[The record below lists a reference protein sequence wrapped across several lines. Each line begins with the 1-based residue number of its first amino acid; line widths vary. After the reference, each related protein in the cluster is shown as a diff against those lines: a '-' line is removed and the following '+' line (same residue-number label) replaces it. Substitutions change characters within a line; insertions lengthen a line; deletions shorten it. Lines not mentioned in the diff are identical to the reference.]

1 MRRSEKTKGIPT
13 LYSKDPAELNHGK
26 NSRPAYNS
34 CPGRDKNCTASDRSR
49 GLASVGFCLRL
60 DPVRLV
66 VMPAIM
72 LGTGPLPGNHAGG
85 TTLEVHLLPE
95 YPDTPI
101 SLAERW
107 GTQSTGGGFTLQG
120 ATEYRWEEHLR
131 ACGCD
136 WLRAVANE
144 ERLSGR
150 IFTPEEILQRRP
162 AAPVMPPPL
171 PTKHTPRPV
180 TDGTLERIR
189 TALAEH
195 DFEEIEGLRDVL
207 TDDLVRTIA
216 SEWSAD
222 LDWDTKDAYAAL
234 LLDQTSEVVRPIFR
248 DALDSPTVES
258 RAYAVCVLTK
268 DFSRF
273 DDFLIDGGVAEEPVD
288 AAVAEVKAA
297 GL

>member
-1 MRRSEKTKGIPT
+1 MLS
-13 LYSKDPAELNHGK
+13 
-26 NSRPAYNS
+26 
-34 CPGRDKNCTASDRSR
+34 
-49 GLASVGFCLRL
+49 
-60 DPVRLV
+60 VRLV
-66 VMPAIM
+66 VMPAVM
-72 LGTGPLPGNHAGG
+72 LGTGPFPGDRSGG
-85 TTLEVHLLPE
+85 TTFEVHLLPE

-101 SLAERW
+101 CLGERW

-162 AAPVMPPPL
+162 ATPAVPPPL
-171 PTKHTPRPV
+171 PSKPASPPAPE
-180 TDGTLERIR
+180 GTLDRIR
-189 TALAEH
+189 AALAER

-207 TDDLVRTIA
+207 NDDLVRTIA
-216 SEWSAD
+216 SDWSAD

-234 LLDQTSEVVRPIFR
+234 LLDQFSEAVRPIFR

-258 RAYAVCVLTK
+258 RAYAVCLLSK

-273 DDFLIDGGVAEEPVD
+273 DDFLIDGGVAEGPVD
-288 AAVAEVKAA
+288 AAVARVKAA

>member
-1 MRRSEKTKGIPT
+1 MPGDP
-13 LYSKDPAELNHGK
+13 SK
-26 NSRPAYNS
+26 
-34 CPGRDKNCTASDRSR
+34 
-49 GLASVGFCLRL
+49 
-60 DPVRLV
+60 
-66 VMPAIM
+66 
-72 LGTGPLPGNHAGG
+72 G
-85 TTLEVHLLPE
+85 TTLEVHLMPE

-101 SLAERW
+101 SLGERL
-107 GTQSTGGGFTLQG
+107 GTQSTGGGFTLQA

-150 IFTPEEILQRRP
+150 IFNPEEILQRRP
-162 AAPVMPPPL
+162 VAPVKPPPL
-171 PTKHTPRPV
+171 PAKHPPRLVP
-180 TDGTLERIR
+180 DGTLARIR

-195 DFEEIEGLRDVL
+195 DFEEIERLRDVL

-216 SEWSAD
+216 SDWSAD
-222 LDWDTKDAYAAL
+222 LDWETKDAYAAL
-234 LLDQTSEVVRPIFR
+234 LLDHTSEAVRPIFR

-268 DFSRF
+268 NFARF

-288 AAVAEVKAA
+288 AAVAQVKGA

>member
-1 MRRSEKTKGIPT
+1 MPG
-13 LYSKDPAELNHGK
+13 DP
-26 NSRPAYNS
+26 
-34 CPGRDKNCTASDRSR
+34 SR
-49 GLASVGFCLRL
+49 GTLL
-60 DPVRLV
+60 DVTLHTDY
-66 VMPAIM
+66 PA
-72 LGTGPLPGNHAGG
+72 
-85 TTLEVHLLPE
+85 
-95 YPDTPI
+95 TPI
-101 SLAERW
+101 SLGERW
-107 GTQSTGGGFTLQG
+107 GTQSTGSGFTLQG
-120 ATEYRWEEHLR
+120 ATEYRFEEHLR

-144 ERLSGR
+144 ERLAGR

-162 AAPVMPPPL
+162 AHPAGPPPL
-171 PTKHTPRPV
+171 PPKNPSPRAS
-180 TDGTLERIR
+180 DGTLARIR

-216 SEWSAD
+216 SDWSAD
-222 LDWDTKDAYAAL
+222 LDWETKDAYAAL
-234 LLDQTSEVVRPIFR
+234 LLDHTSEAVRPIFR

-268 DFSRF
+268 DFARF

-288 AAVAEVKAA
+288 AAVAQVKGA

>member
-1 MRRSEKTKGIPT
+1 
-13 LYSKDPAELNHGK
+13 
-26 NSRPAYNS
+26 
-34 CPGRDKNCTASDRSR
+34 
-49 GLASVGFCLRL
+49 
-60 DPVRLV
+60 
-66 VMPAIM
+66 MPAIM
-72 LGTGPLPGNHAGG
+72 LGTGPLPGDRSRG

-107 GTQSTGGGFTLQG
+107 GTQSTGGGSTLQA

-136 WLRAVANE
+136 WLRQVANE

-162 AAPVMPPPL
+162 ATPSVPPPL
-171 PTKHTPRPV
+171 PHKPASSSV
-180 TDGTLERIR
+180 EDGTLERIR
-189 TALAEH
+189 TAL
-195 DFEEIEGLRDVL
+195 
-207 TDDLVRTIA
+207 
-216 SEWSAD
+216 
-222 LDWDTKDAYAAL
+222 
-234 LLDQTSEVVRPIFR
+234 LLDQTSEAVRPIFR

>member
-1 MRRSEKTKGIPT
+1 
-13 LYSKDPAELNHGK
+13 
-26 NSRPAYNS
+26 
-34 CPGRDKNCTASDRSR
+34 
-49 GLASVGFCLRL
+49 
-60 DPVRLV
+60 
-66 VMPAIM
+66 M
-72 LGTGPLPGNHAGG
+72 LGTGPLPGNQSAG

-107 GTQSTGGGFTLQG
+107 GTQSTGGGFTLQA

-136 WLRAVANE
+136 WLRQVANE

-150 IFTPEEILQRRP
+150 FFTPEEILQRRP
-162 AAPVMPPPL
+162 ATPSVPPPL
-171 PTKHTPRPV
+171 PQKPSPPTFEN
-180 TDGTLERIR
+180 GTLERIR
-189 TALAEH
+189 AALAEH
-195 DFEEIEGLRDVL
+195 DFETIELLRDVL
-207 TDDLVRTIA
+207 TDPIVRTIA
-216 SEWSAD
+216 SDWSPN

-234 LLDQTSEVVRPIFR
+234 LLDQTSEAVRPIFR

>member
-1 MRRSEKTKGIPT
+1 MPKPAGSGIPNN
-13 LYSKDPAELNHGK
+13 A
-26 NSRPAYNS
+26 
-34 CPGRDKNCTASDRSR
+34 
-49 GLASVGFCLRL
+49 
-60 DPVRLV
+60 
-66 VMPAIM
+66 MPAIT
-72 LGTGPLPGNHAGG
+72 LGTGPMPGDPSRG
-85 TTLEVHLLPE
+85 TLLEVHLHTD
-95 YPDTPI
+95 YPATPI
-101 SLAERW
+101 SLGERW
-107 GTQSTGGGFTLQG
+107 GTQSTGAGFTLQG

-136 WLRAVANE
+136 WLRQVANE

-162 AAPVMPPPL
+162 AAPATPPPL

-180 TDGTLERIR
+180 PDGTLERIR
-189 TALAEH
+189 AALVEH

-207 TDDLVRTIA
+207 NDDLVLTIA
-216 SEWSAD
+216 SDWSAD
-222 LDWDTKDAYAAL
+222 LDWDTKEAYAAL
-234 LLDQTSEVVRPIFR
+234 LLDQTSEAVRAIFR

-273 DDFLIDGGVAEEPVD
+273 DDLLVDGGLD
-288 AAVAEVKAA
+288 AARVEAAVTELKAA

>member
-1 MRRSEKTKGIPT
+1 MARIPVIVIGKRRLQETNDIRS
-13 LYSKDPAELNHGK
+13 LYPKHPAELNHGK
-26 NSRPAYNS
+26 TSRFLA
-34 CPGRDKNCTASDRSR
+34 PGE
-49 GLASVGFCLRL
+49 FCLRVL
-60 DPVRLV
+60 PVRLV
-66 VMPAIM
+66 AMPAIM
-72 LGTGPLPGNHAGG
+72 LGTGPLPGDRSPG

-107 GTQSTGGGFTLQG
+107 GTQSTGGGFTLQA

-131 ACGCD
+131 ACACD

-150 IFTPEEILQRRP
+150 VFTPEEILQRRP
-162 AAPVMPPPL
+162 SSPNVPPPL
-171 PTKHTPRPV
+171 PPKPAPPSV
-180 TDGTLERIR
+180 DEGTLERIR

-195 DFEEIEGLRDVL
+195 DFEEIEGLRDLL

-216 SEWSAD
+216 SGWNAD

-234 LLDQTSEVVRPIFR
+234 LLDHTSEAVRPIFR

-273 DDFLIDGGVAEEPVD
+273 DDFLIDGGVAEGPVD
-288 AAVAEVKAA
+288 AAVTEVKAG